1 MTSSPDPRR
10 RDRTRP
16 VELVGLAA
24 AFAVFVGA
32 MVLLATRLW
41 LLAIEFAG
49 ATFIVA
55 LVVMAMLL
63 LAVGPIQ
70 GGVDEDGPVDGDLEP
85 DPDSTRTDASDGQLP
100 EA

>member
-1 MTSSPDPRR
+1 MSGGRDPRR

-24 AFAVFVGA
+24 VFAVFVGA
-32 MVLLATRLW
+32 MVLLVTRLW

-49 ATFIVA
+49 VTFIVA

-63 LAVGPIQ
+63 LAIGPIQ
-70 GGVDEDGPVDGDLEP
+70 GGVDEDGPVDGDLES
-85 DPDSTRTDASDGQLP
+85 DPDSTRPDPGDGHLP
-100 EA
+100 ET